1 MSLCHHPPAGISFH
15 RGTPAPSGVW
25 PSVSHLQTTQVRSP
39 LCSFRNC
46 SIIHS
51 MLKKAAVLLRAEQG
65 RLILLTFT
73 WSCSFSLRGEPGL
86 RPGECAPHPP
96 ALGSL
101 AEERL
106 PTSPPMRV
114 APPVAERWGGVAW
127 LVRVSLK
134 GAPFSQKFCLNGLG
148 GASPPRV
155 PVRTSPDMP
164 RVGPAASNQSRGDA
178 WGNGQWVAPKPQ
190 LPVGPSPCLASSDSP

>member
-51 MLKKAAVLLRAEQG
+51 MLEKAAVLLRAEQG

-73 WSCSFSLRGEPGL
+73 WSCSLSLRGEPGL
-86 RPGECAPHPP
+86 RPGECAPHAP

-106 PTSPPMRV
+106 PTSPPMRG
-114 APPVAERWGGVAW
+114 APPVAERRGGMAGPRE
-127 LVRVSLK
+127 LEGSSLLPK
-134 GAPFSQKFCLNGLG
+134 VLSRWARRCQPTSCACPYPTRHAQSGSCGLQSKPGGCLG
-148 GASPPRV
+148 
-155 PVRTSPDMP
+155 
-164 RVGPAASNQSRGDA
+164 
-178 WGNGQWVAPKPQ
+178 
-190 LPVGPSPCLASSDSP
+190 